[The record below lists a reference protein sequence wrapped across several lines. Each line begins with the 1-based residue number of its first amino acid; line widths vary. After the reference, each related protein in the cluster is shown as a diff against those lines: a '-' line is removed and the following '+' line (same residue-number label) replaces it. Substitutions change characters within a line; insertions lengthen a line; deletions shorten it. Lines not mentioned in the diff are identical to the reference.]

1 MPPLASG
8 SDWLRDWSGTTL
20 VLTSHTGPTTDAAK
34 VMAKEFEAIT
44 GAKVEVIDESWTDLL
59 AKHQADYAAG
69 NGSYDVVTWA
79 YLWGGNYV
87 EGGLVDDM
95 EPYMSSELADPN
107 YDMADIPMAVQEV
120 YGRYRLASSPNPDGL
135 WALPYKFDVYLA
147 MYRTDLFEE
156 AGYDSCPSTYEELI

>member
-1 MPPLASG
+1 MFTSILIPFSIANALPPLASG

-147 MYRTDLFEE
+147 MYL
-156 AGYDSCPSTYEELI
+156 SLIHI